1 MALLTVKD
9 LGVNYGAQPIIEKI
23 NFELDEGD
31 IALIV
36 GPNGAG
42 KTTLLRAIAELAPH
56 SGSVAWSRTVKIG
69 FVPQKLDFERS
80 LPLTVRE
87 LFEIVLGLRARV
99 KIVEALG
106 FSKAEHLLDQRL
118 GQLSGGELQR
128 VLIAFVLAEEPDV
141 LLFDEP
147 LSGIDIGGEETIYQ
161 HLVHTVR
168 EKKITVLMVSH
179 DLSVVFRL
187 ASKVICLNKTVR
199 CVGAPRDIR
208 DEALQDLY
216 GGEVALF
223 PHGDH
228 RH

>member
-9 LGVNYGAQPIIEKI
+9 LGVIYGTQPIIEGV
-23 NFELDEGD
+23 NFDLNEGD

-42 KTTLLRAIAELAPH
+42 KTTLLRAIAKLTPH
-56 SGSVAWSRTVKIG
+56 SGSVSWSRKIKIG

-87 LFEIVLGLRARV
+87 LFGIVLGFRDRT
-99 KIVEALG
+99 KIIEALE

-128 VLIAFVLAEEPDV
+128 VLIAFVLAEGPDV

-161 HLVHTVR
+161 HLVHTVKV
-168 EKKITVLMVSH
+168 KKLTVLMVSH

>member
-9 LGVNYGAQPIIEKI
+9 LGVTYGTQSIIEKV

-56 SGSVAWSRTVKIG
+56 SGSVAWSRPIKIG

-87 LFEIVLGLRARV
+87 LFEIVLGIRDRA
-99 KIVEALG
+99 KTIEALE

-161 HLVHTVR
+161 HLVHTVKA
-168 EKKITVLMVSH
+168 KKLTVLMVSH

-187 ASKVICLNKTVR
+187 ATKVICINKTVR
-199 CVGAPRDIR
+199 CVGEPRSIR
-208 DEALQDLY
+208 DDVLQDLY